1 MSALRAA
8 LRKAVAP
15 QGPSRR
21 SFATSSPGPKPAEGE
36 APPEKVGFFVATAGL
51 VGASLGAVAVFVV
64 GVAGVLGAAKAVGA
78 ILGALPRSACAS
90 RTQAHSFS
98 PAQDTRW
105 TTRERLRRRRSP
117 QVESERQRAETAERP
132 PALPPPLRPH

>member
-78 ILGALPRSACAS
+78 ILGALPSQRA
-90 RTQAHSFS
+90 QAARILTLS
-98 PAQDTRW
+98 
-105 TTRERLRRRRSP
+105 RLRRTLAG
-117 QVESERQRAETAERP
+117 QQESG
-132 PALPPPLRPH
+132 

>member
-78 ILGALPRSACAS
+78 ILGALPRSARKRRAFSLFLACAG
-90 RTQAHSFS
+90 HSLDNKRAAEEKTK
-98 PAQDTRW
+98 PA
-105 TTRERLRRRRSP
+105 S
-117 QVESERQRAETAERP
+117 
-132 PALPPPLRPH
+132 